1 MSVDR
6 TPDQQQLADVFLA
19 LGVRLPLRACGL
31 LGREIRDA
39 DNHILLVVPSSGS
52 QSTDRARALAFA
64 AAVNIATGTPDHET
78 GPLPVLTPL
87 AADVI
92 RAASNPLD
100 PNHLVALAQAA
111 RRPAA
116 E

>member
-1 MSVDR
+1 MADR
-6 TPDQQQLADVFLA
+6 TPEQQALADAFLA
-19 LGVRLPLRACGL
+19 HGFRLPMRPGGM
-31 LGREIRDA
+31 LGRGLAEA
-39 DNHILLVVPSSGS
+39 DGTPRFAGLTGEGLSTQRGLALLVSY
-52 QSTDRARALAFA
+52 
-64 AAVNIATGTPDHET
+64 AVNAITGTPDHET

-87 AADVI
+87 AADTI

>member
-1 MSVDR
+1 MSDR

-64 AAVNIATGTPDHET
+64 ATVNIATGTPDHET